1 MIRTSLYAAAILA
14 TVATSSLPAQRT
26 LKSVGEDFKGAAGD
40 IVFIWTSPF
49 HASGSDWL
57 AAAAAVAAAAMALP
71 IDDNVDR
78 WMVNNQDSPLLN
90 AVDPFRE
97 NSRFKLDGL
106 GTGKRLQPLSGILYV
121 VGFAVNS
128 RQLRD
133 AALGCSSMQVANSV
147 LRKGVIY
154 RLISRPRPESAQ
166 AMNKNQ
172 YDVSF
177 PGGGWEYHSFPAGHF
192 MNAIGCASYL
202 SHRFQMGFAE
212 PVIYA
217 AAAGI
222 GIARIADRR
231 HWTSDTVLSLVA
243 GYAIGRTIAGTPGA
257 SLGAYAGDG
266 GAHYVV
272 SWRLTF

>member
-1 MIRTSLYAAAILA
+1 
-14 TVATSSLPAQRT
+14 
-26 LKSVGEDFKGAAGD
+26 
-40 IVFIWTSPF
+40 
-49 HASGSDWL
+49 
-57 AAAAAVAAAAMALP
+57 
-71 IDDNVDR
+71 
-78 WMVNNQDSPLLN
+78 
-90 AVDPFRE
+90 
-97 NSRFKLDGL
+97 
-106 GTGKRLQPLSGILYV
+106 
-121 VGFAVNS
+121 
-128 RQLRD
+128 
-133 AALGCSSMQVANSV
+133 
-147 LRKGVIY
+147 
-154 RLISRPRPESAQ
+154 
-166 AMNKNQ
+166 
-172 YDVSF
+172 
-177 PGGGWEYHSFPAGHF
+177 

-243 GYAIGRTIAGTPGA
+243 GYAIGRTIAGRQLKRLNANAAAPGTPGA